1 MYAYVVCL
9 CVCVRVCVLIKRKMG
24 AEYEKHKPLKLVQTV
39 PFFRLLLLKKKAC
52 PGWWVQPRKR
62 KRQSKRSGH
71 FRSRLHCAFPCNL
84 FLPFAGRD
92 CPDSFRIKWELSHTA
107 ALVLQA
113 NSKNGDPLRMD
124 GVLLPVCPGG
134 GSKPS
139 SIPMDREKGSE
150 FDAAFRKTFPTHF
163 KWLNEK

>member
-1 MYAYVVCL
+1 
-9 CVCVRVCVLIKRKMG
+9 MG
-24 AEYEKHKPLKLVQTV
+24 STKK
-39 PFFRLLLLKKKAC
+39 KKKATEEK
-52 PGWWVQPRKR
+52 WT
-62 KRQSKRSGH
+62 
-71 FRSRLHCAFPCNL
+71 LLFPTWLRIPL

-113 NSKNGDPLRMD
+113 NSKNGDTLRMD

-163 KWLNEK
+163 